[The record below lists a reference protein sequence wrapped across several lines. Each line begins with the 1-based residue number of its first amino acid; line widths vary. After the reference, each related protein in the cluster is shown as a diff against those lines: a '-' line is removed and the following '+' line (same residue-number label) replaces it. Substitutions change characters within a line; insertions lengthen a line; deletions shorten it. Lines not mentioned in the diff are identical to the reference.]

1 MGELGLLSP
10 LMIKRVLFLSLV
22 LGQMIFA
29 QKVPTAFEALKSA
42 ENHIAKESVGKLI
55 QIVGERDATA
65 LTPSVWSFVF
75 LDLTASQQ
83 GRLVTI
89 RAGKPIEIRDG
100 YFEKEK
106 LRLAAYK
113 ADEVISPSLL
123 KIDSHQ
129 ALQAVIKSAG
139 LEKVK
144 LSTVTFRLN
153 NDNGAKLPR
162 WKLNLY
168 ADKEGKEA
176 DIGHAIVSAETGSII
191 ESKIN
196 LDKLADKK
204 KK

>member
-1 MGELGLLSP
+1 
-10 LMIKRVLFLSLV
+10 MIKRILALFLVLNGSL
-22 LGQMIFA
+22 LFA
-29 QKVPTAFEALKSA
+29 QKAPSAFEALKSA

-55 QIVGERDATA
+55 QIVGNRDEKA

-89 RAGKPIEIRDG
+89 RDGKPIEIRDG

-106 LRLAAYK
+106 IRLAAYK
-113 ADEVISPSLL
+113 AEEILAPAMLKVDSP
-123 KIDSHQ
+123 Q

-144 LSTVTFRLN
+144 LSTVTFELS
-153 NDNGAKLPR
+153 NDNSARLPR
-162 WKLNLY
+162 WKLKLY

-176 DIGHAIVSAETGSII
+176 NIGFAIVSAETGSII
-191 ESKIN
+191 QSKIN
-196 LDKLADKK
+196 LDKLSDKK